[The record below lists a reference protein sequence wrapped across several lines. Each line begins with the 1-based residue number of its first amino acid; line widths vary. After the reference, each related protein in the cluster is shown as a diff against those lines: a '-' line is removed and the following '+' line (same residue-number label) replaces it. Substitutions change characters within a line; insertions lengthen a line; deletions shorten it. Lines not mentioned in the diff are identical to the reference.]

1 MKLFCRI
8 IGWFLI
14 AVALTC
20 WGYELAAWAGAD
32 ADAGGYRVFA
42 LGELIFTEW
51 PGLLPYIQAGV
62 QRNLHPAIWDPG
74 IQFLLLRPGWAVFGL
89 PGLLLAALCWRGRKR
104 KPMFRD

>member
-1 MKLFCRI
+1 MKFLCRI

-14 AVALTC
+14 ALALAC

-32 ADAGGYRVFA
+32 GERYRVFA
-42 LGELIFTEW
+42 LGELIFAEW
-51 PGLLPYIQAGV
+51 PGLLPYVQAGV

-89 PGLLLAALCWRGRKR
+89 PGLLMTALCWRRGRKR
-104 KPMFRD
+104 KPMFRK